1 MDRNAYQMLIAFNR
15 ETKKLDDV
23 YRSAAK
29 SCGISECAFWILYTL
44 RVEEKPFTQAE
55 ICEFLIEPK
64 QTVNSALKKLEA
76 EGYLTLSAGADQRS
90 KRVCLTEKGER
101 FVKAHVD
108 RVPEAE
114 AAALGAMTAAERD
127 ALIRLTGR
135 YRALFA
141 QKLNCIL
148 KGEPLPGGAKITYET
163 NHPAFRPFYLP
174 EAAAIC
180 LPVHRHD
187 DLYLDLRRG
196 GRAVCLQLCW

>member
-44 RVEEKPFTQAE
+44 RVEEKSFTQAE

-76 EGYLTLSAGADQRS
+76 EGCLTLSAGADQRS

-127 ALIRLTGR
+127 ELIRLTGR

-141 QKLNCIL
+141 QKLNCI
-148 KGEPLPGGAKITYET
+148 
-163 NHPAFRPFYLP
+163 
-174 EAAAIC
+174 
-180 LPVHRHD
+180 
-187 DLYLDLRRG
+187 
-196 GRAVCLQLCW
+196 

>member
-1 MDRNAYQMLIAFNR
+1 MDTISHQTLMAYNVEM
-15 ETKKLDDV
+15 KKLDDL
-23 YRSAAK
+23 YRGAAK
-29 SCGISECAFWILYTL
+29 HCGMAECAFWILYTL

-141 QKLNCIL
+141 QKLNCI
-148 KGEPLPGGAKITYET
+148 
-163 NHPAFRPFYLP
+163 
-174 EAAAIC
+174 
-180 LPVHRHD
+180 
-187 DLYLDLRRG
+187 
-196 GRAVCLQLCW
+196 

>member
-1 MDRNAYQMLIAFNR
+1 MNRVFDQALMAYNK
-15 ETKKLDDV
+15 ETKKLDDL

-29 SCGISECAFWILYTL
+29 NCGMAECAFWILYTL
-44 RVEEKPFTQAE
+44 RVEEKSFTQAE

-76 EGYLTLSAGADQRS
+76 EGYLNLSAGADQRS

-141 QKLNCIL
+141 QKLNCI
-148 KGEPLPGGAKITYET
+148 
-163 NHPAFRPFYLP
+163 
-174 EAAAIC
+174 
-180 LPVHRHD
+180 
-187 DLYLDLRRG
+187 
-196 GRAVCLQLCW
+196 

>member
-64 QTVNSALKKLEA
+64 QTVNSALKKLVA
-76 EGYLTLSAGADQRS
+76 EGYLALSSGADQRS
-90 KRVCLTEKGER
+90 KLVRLTPKGEQLAR
-101 FVKAHVD
+101 ARVD
-108 RVPEAE
+108 RIPEAE
-114 AAALGAMTAAERD
+114 AAALRAMTPDERG

-135 YRALFA
+135 FRALLEQQLKKRELPPEQAA
-141 QKLNCIL
+141 QK
-148 KGEPLPGGAKITYET
+148 
-163 NHPAFRPFYLP
+163 
-174 EAAAIC
+174 
-180 LPVHRHD
+180 
-187 DLYLDLRRG
+187 
-196 GRAVCLQLCW
+196 

>member
-76 EGYLTLSAGADQRS
+76 EGYLILSVGADQRS

-135 YRALFA
+135 YRVLFA
-141 QKLNCIL
+141 QKLNCI
-148 KGEPLPGGAKITYET
+148 
-163 NHPAFRPFYLP
+163 
-174 EAAAIC
+174 
-180 LPVHRHD
+180 
-187 DLYLDLRRG
+187 
-196 GRAVCLQLCW
+196 

>member
-1 MDRNAYQMLIAFNR
+1 MEQDAKRMLLEYNR
-15 ETKKLDDV
+15 ETKRLDDL
-23 YRSAAK
+23 YRCAAK
-29 SCGISECAFWILYTL
+29 QCGISECAFWILYTL
-44 RVEEKPFTQAE
+44 RAEERQFTQAE

-76 EGYLTLSAGADQRS
+76 EGYLILSAGADQRS

-141 QKLNCIL
+141 QKLNCI
-148 KGEPLPGGAKITYET
+148 
-163 NHPAFRPFYLP
+163 
-174 EAAAIC
+174 
-180 LPVHRHD
+180 
-187 DLYLDLRRG
+187 
-196 GRAVCLQLCW
+196 

>member
-76 EGYLTLSAGADQRS
+76 EGDLILSAGADQRS

-141 QKLNCIL
+141 QKLNCI
-148 KGEPLPGGAKITYET
+148 
-163 NHPAFRPFYLP
+163 
-174 EAAAIC
+174 
-180 LPVHRHD
+180 
-187 DLYLDLRRG
+187 
-196 GRAVCLQLCW
+196 

>member
-44 RVEEKPFTQAE
+44 RVEEKSFTQAE

-76 EGYLTLSAGADQRS
+76 EGYLTLSVGADQRS

-101 FVKAHVD
+101 FVKAHID

-141 QKLNCIL
+141 QKLNCI
-148 KGEPLPGGAKITYET
+148 
-163 NHPAFRPFYLP
+163 
-174 EAAAIC
+174 
-180 LPVHRHD
+180 
-187 DLYLDLRRG
+187 
-196 GRAVCLQLCW
+196 

>member
-1 MDRNAYQMLIAFNR
+1 MNRVFDQALMAYNK
-15 ETKKLDDV
+15 ETKKLDDL

-29 SCGISECAFWILYTL
+29 NCGMAECAFWILYTL

-101 FVKAHVD
+101 FVKAHID

-114 AAALGAMTAAERD
+114 AAALGAMTAVERD

-141 QKLNCIL
+141 QKLNCI
-148 KGEPLPGGAKITYET
+148 
-163 NHPAFRPFYLP
+163 
-174 EAAAIC
+174 
-180 LPVHRHD
+180 
-187 DLYLDLRRG
+187 
-196 GRAVCLQLCW
+196 

>member
-1 MDRNAYQMLIAFNR
+1 MDEHAYRRLR
-15 ETKKLDDV
+15 EYNDSLKAIDDT
-23 YRSAAK
+23 YRAAARRF
-29 SCGISECAFWILYTL
+29 GLPECAFWILYTL

-114 AAALGAMTAAERD
+114 AAALGAMTAAERN

-141 QKLNCIL
+141 QKLNCI
-148 KGEPLPGGAKITYET
+148 
-163 NHPAFRPFYLP
+163 
-174 EAAAIC
+174 
-180 LPVHRHD
+180 
-187 DLYLDLRRG
+187 
-196 GRAVCLQLCW
+196 

>member
-44 RVEEKPFTQAE
+44 RVEEKSFTQAE

-64 QTVNSALKKLEA
+64 QTVNSALKKLEE

-141 QKLNCIL
+141 QKLNCI
-148 KGEPLPGGAKITYET
+148 
-163 NHPAFRPFYLP
+163 
-174 EAAAIC
+174 
-180 LPVHRHD
+180 
-187 DLYLDLRRG
+187 
-196 GRAVCLQLCW
+196 

>member
-44 RVEEKPFTQAE
+44 RVEEKSFTQAE

-127 ALIRLTGR
+127 ELIRLTGR
-135 YRALFA
+135 YRVLFA
-141 QKLNCIL
+141 QKLNCIC
-148 KGEPLPGGAKITYET
+148 KGEPLFGGAKKTYET
-163 NHPAFRPFYLP
+163 TDPAFRPFYLP

>member
-44 RVEEKPFTQAE
+44 RVEEKSFTQAE

-76 EGYLTLSAGADQRS
+76 EGYLILSAGVDQRS

-141 QKLNCIL
+141 QKLNCI
-148 KGEPLPGGAKITYET
+148 
-163 NHPAFRPFYLP
+163 
-174 EAAAIC
+174 
-180 LPVHRHD
+180 
-187 DLYLDLRRG
+187 
-196 GRAVCLQLCW
+196 